1 MSITFFFSSALSL
14 PAIRCP
20 DNFSS
25 KSWLCIPQSI
35 AIHQSLVSLSK
46 KSFKLNGQLHFL
58 EPMLSRF
65 GFFLVLGGLYI
76 PLLSHCIVKYDL
88 FITDL
93 SIQTANLAL
102 TPCQRTQS
110 SNSSR
115 SLHLAFVVKNEAVS
129 RPSQT
134 TLIGT
139 GLGSWTLNGF
149 TLMVGLTSPEVHFW
163 PVSVQRHHPRH
174 CQPSHYISIELK
186 KNYKGRINKS
196 LVEQVNQEQKW
207 RKKFKKHDCTLA

>member
-1 MSITFFFSSALSL
+1 MLPLSPLRHLVRTLYTCLIVVTLSLLFCFKLVRIFRGTVKLFVMSISFFLSSALSL

-35 AIHQSLVSLSK
+35 ASHQSFVSLSK
-46 KSFKLNGQLHFL
+46 KPFNLNGQLHFL
-58 EPMLSRF
+58 ELMSSRF

-93 SIQTANLAL
+93 TIQTLNPAL
-102 TPCQRTQS
+102 TPCRRTQS
-110 SNSSR
+110 SNSYR

-134 TLIGT
+134 TPIGT
-139 GLGSWTLNGF
+139 GLGS
-149 TLMVGLTSPEVHFW
+149 
-163 PVSVQRHHPRH
+163 
-174 CQPSHYISIELK
+174 SILPM
-186 KNYKGRINKS
+186 R
-196 LVEQVNQEQKW
+196 
-207 RKKFKKHDCTLA
+207 A